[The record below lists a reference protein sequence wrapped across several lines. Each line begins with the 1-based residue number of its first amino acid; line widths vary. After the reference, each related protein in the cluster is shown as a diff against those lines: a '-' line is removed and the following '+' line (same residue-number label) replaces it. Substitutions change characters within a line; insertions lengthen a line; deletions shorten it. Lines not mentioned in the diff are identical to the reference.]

1 MSDDVYESGI
11 AAQISFL
18 LDGWNEKKLRR
29 TLNDTGGILDTI
41 VMHTSSSPK
50 DLKKEF
56 NQKDLDIDGR
66 VMVHRSDTR
75 DAPTKHD

>member
-75 DAPTKHD
+75 DATPKHD